1 MGVGVL
7 SGVSFCYWEVGMVMV
22 FYGGFVW
29 RVIMEYVY
37 NKVWIWRLG
46 WRKKGYGLFGLCLFL
61 FWLRPFNCFIV
72 HFLYLITTV
81 R

>member
-1 MGVGVL
+1 
-7 SGVSFCYWEVGMVMV
+7 
-22 FYGGFVW
+22 
-29 RVIMEYVY
+29 MEYVY